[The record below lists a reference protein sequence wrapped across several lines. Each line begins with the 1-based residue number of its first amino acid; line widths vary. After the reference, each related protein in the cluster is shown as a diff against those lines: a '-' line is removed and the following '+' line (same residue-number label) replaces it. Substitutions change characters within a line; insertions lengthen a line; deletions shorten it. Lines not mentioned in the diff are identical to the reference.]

1 MLMKQLEEIRR
12 ENKSLKRDNVL
23 QTKQLDKFQDQEG
36 ELPQLMDSHNKEV
49 RALKE
54 QIRWVLRVASVGRY
68 MCTHSLRHDT

>member
-54 QIRWVLRVASVGRY
+54 QIRWVLCVASVGRY
-68 MCTHSLRHDT
+68 MCTHSLKHDT

>member
-54 QIRWVLRVASVGRY
+54 QIRWVLRVASVG
-68 MCTHSLRHDT
+68 THSLRHDT

>member
-1 MLMKQLEEIRR
+1 MPHILLQNEIDILMKSLEEIRR

-36 ELPQLMDSHNKEV
+36 ELPTLLDSHTKEV

-54 QIRWVLRVASVGRY
+54 QIR
-68 MCTHSLRHDT
+68 